1 MFLEAQVIRTHFKS
15 KTFYQEWSLVFHSL
29 TKGHKF
35 GGLTQASLSCVSSQL
50 LGLSQHWSPAE
61 LHPFALN
68 PPLRKINSLVL
79 R

>member
-1 MFLEAQVIRTHFKS
+1 MI
-15 KTFYQEWSLVFHSL
+15 HSL

-35 GGLTQASLSCVSSQL
+35 GGLAQASLSCVSLQL
-50 LGLSQHWSPAE
+50 LDLSQHWSPAE
-61 LHPFALN
+61 LLPFAPN